1 MKQTVLKN
9 KFCQHYY
16 DDEKKMMEQ
25 IWTNESESMITEDF
39 KSIMLAYITLYD
51 KHDIQLVLV
60 DSREMRYLVE
70 PEVQD
75 WVNKNIIVKMISYLR
90 KIAFLL
96 SNDIF
101 EEVSIKQA
109 MDEQREELPFETKY
123 FGDEQ
128 QARDW
133 LL

>member
-1 MKQTVLKN
+1 MKQPVLTL

-16 DDEKKMMEQ
+16 NSDKKMLEQ
-25 IWTNESESMITEDF
+25 VWTNNSESMTTENF
-39 KSIMLAYITLYD
+39 KSVMLAYVDLYKQYD
-51 KHDIQLVLV
+51 VQQVLV

-75 WVNKNIIVKMISYLR
+75 WVNANIIAVILPYLR
-90 KIAFLL
+90 KLAFLL
-96 SNDIF
+96 SSDVF

-109 MDEQREELPFETKY
+109 MEEQQEDLPFETKY

-133 LL
+133 FS